1 MKTPSP
7 SSPCGFP
14 PPSPLAF
21 TPTKIEVEQVAEMSN
36 HQCEGG
42 SPLLPVTP
50 QAADVGKSD
59 QGADVGKSDRKD
71 FQDFPISTCVKDF
84 PSPAPLVLT
93 PVSPKMLNCL
103 NCEEEMTPGHQC
115 DSTEELTGEQHF
127 SEYLMR
133 YSKT

>member
-71 FQDFPISTCVKDF
+71 FQDFPISPCVKEGVL
-84 PSPAPLVLT
+84 SPVQQEIMGLKIIKQRKASL
-93 PVSPKMLNCL
+93 S
-103 NCEEEMTPGHQC
+103 
-115 DSTEELTGEQHF
+115 
-127 SEYLMR
+127 
-133 YSKT
+133 